1 MPITMLGH
9 TEMKNWLHSF
19 IKEGRYTIAGVKY
32 ITPIYK
38 SSITSDVI
46 TIYLYLDDS
55 VKGTITKFELMDQK
69 GQVFDD
75 QPDNIAK
82 PETNGLLISF
92 KYTLKKL

>member
-1 MPITMLGH
+1 MAITTTGH
-9 TEMKNWLHSF
+9 TEMKNWLLGF

-32 ITPIYK
+32 LTPIYR
-38 SSITSDVI
+38 SNVTGDVI
-46 TIYLYLDDS
+46 TIHLYLDDS

-75 QPDNIAK
+75 QPDNITK

-92 KYTLKKL
+92 KYTLKKI